1 MDSPNP
7 QHETAGLA
15 LNGTTI
21 QQKKDLLGYAIEEK
35 TRLVEAGKAQNA
47 YFGLAGTCIE
57 ILGTSKAAIAEIEK
71 INGANTEADQ
81 TLAANLKQEWVVLYN
96 QCAEIAKESVDVVNK
111 LDKATWSPTDF
122 ETIGTIILRTGDH
135 TPEEINQ
142 SIAFFEEG
150 IARAEQIKDAA
161 GRASLYAQLVRAAM
175 ATENAATVDQSIQN
189 LYSVILH
196 SPTLEA
202 KNLTRLYRALAEGA
216 KHLSIHYAQSA
227 GSENQEL
234 KARNI

>member
-7 QHETAGLA
+7 QHDSTSLA

-21 QQKKDLLGYAIEEK
+21 QQKRDLLGYAIEEK
-35 TRLVEAGKAQNA
+35 TRLVEAGKAQGA
-47 YFGLAGTCIE
+47 YFGLAATCIE
-57 ILGTSKAAIAEIEK
+57 ILGTAKAAISEIEK
-71 INGANTEADQ
+71 VNGANTEADQ
-81 TLAANLKQEWVVLYN
+81 NLAASLKQEWVALYN
-96 QCAEIAKESVDVVNK
+96 QCAEIAKESVGVMNR

-150 IARAEQIKDAA
+150 IARAEQISNIGGK
-161 GRASLYAQLVRAAM
+161 ASLYAQLVRAAM
-175 ATENAATVDQSIQN
+175 ATENAATVDQSLKN
-189 LYSVILH
+189 LYTVILN

-202 KNLTRLYRALAEGA
+202 KHLTRLYRVLAEGS
-216 KHLSIHYAQSA
+216 KYLSIYYAQIA